1 MTDGVLLRECL
12 SDPLLL
18 KYAVVMLDEAHER
31 YTGYAVNCYGINV
44 TFFKIS
50 LFQYYVQWN
59 MYDLSVLSLFSSL
72 LLLLLHDYTST
83 FGILRSVSHI
93 FECSYSRSYSFL
105 FIFISSPFIFISLS
119 ILSFFHL
126 TFSLLFIFPYP
137 HFLLPFLDR

>member
-1 MTDGVLLRECL
+1 
-12 SDPLLL
+12 
-18 KYAVVMLDEAHER
+18 
-31 YTGYAVNCYGINV
+31 
-44 TFFKIS
+44 
-50 LFQYYVQWN
+50 

-83 FGILRSVSHI
+83 FGILRSVSYI

-126 TFSLLFIFPYP
+126 TFSFSLSVTVFRSLSTDILFGLVKAASSQRSSLRVIITSATLDDEKLSSTYHTVRTIPYV
-137 HFLLPFLDR
+137 HTFFFCLIIY